1 MKIQKSAMTE
11 SEWARYQS
19 VAVTKNNL
27 DDGVGLLVVVVLSVV
42 GLGVLLDISIPWI
55 VAGVA
60 VLGIILYKQVRSLI
74 DGVSSYRSARKN
86 FKSNAVSTGTAIGA
100 GGGTVMFADEYGNYV
115 TGGAPD
121 IDYTTFED
129 IPVVDEVVEEMKG
142 NRPSNGSGCIDN
154 TPDDT
159 IQPFEDIPLEEA
171 LGKETIIDDG
181 IDFGPDAV
189 VFDDEDFIP
198 QDPDM

>member
-1 MKIQKSAMTE
+1 MKIQKSSMTE
-11 SEWARYQS
+11 AEFARYQS
-19 VAVTKNNL
+19 VAVTKSNV
-27 DDGVGLLVVVVLSVV
+27 DDGVGILIVVVLGVV
-42 GLGVLLDISIPWI
+42 GLGMLLDISIPWI
-55 VAGVA
+55 VAGLA

-86 FKSNAVSTGTAIGA
+86 FKSNAVSTGAAVGA
-100 GGGTVMFADEYGNYV
+100 GGGTVMFADECGNYV
-115 TGGAPD
+115 TGRPD
-121 IDYTTFED
+121 VDISTFED

-142 NRPSNGSGCIDN
+142 NRPKNGSVCIDN

-159 IQPFEDIPLEEA
+159 IQPFEDIPTLEEA
-171 LGKETIIDDG
+171 LGTETIIDDC
-181 IDFGPDAV
+181 IDFGADAV